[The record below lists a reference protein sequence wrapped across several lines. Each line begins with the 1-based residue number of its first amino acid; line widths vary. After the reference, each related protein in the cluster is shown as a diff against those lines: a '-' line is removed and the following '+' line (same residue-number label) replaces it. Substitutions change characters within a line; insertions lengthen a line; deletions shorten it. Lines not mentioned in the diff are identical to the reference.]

1 MGGWAALAAPVPW
14 KTIVACLSGTFK
26 SQRGSQRGWLAGP
39 LWEEARAG
47 WVFLE
52 MNYRL
57 VLMKHEGTGGILW
70 LMSVWVD
77 RAQVHS
83 KGLAPARTQGARENG
98 FANLFIFIPSYPAD
112 LRFSYFTGHLG
123 LIKIRFKNY
132 KALEFWKAVRLGYC
146 VCEMIT
152 SPTSCISLL
161 SKMGLGR
168 KSIKQQ
174 QLSKLLSLIW
184 KIMDS
189 QKGQAPKHY
198 VQCIVL
204 GNQNKHRKKKI
215 NISSAIC
222 NFVVSNTCKYLWQM
236 LLFS

>member
-1 MGGWAALAAPVPW
+1 M
-14 KTIVACLSGTFK
+14 
-26 SQRGSQRGWLAGP
+26 R
-39 LWEEARAG
+39 
-47 WVFLE
+47 
-52 MNYRL
+52 Y
-57 VLMKHEGTGGILW
+57 EGTGGILW
-70 LMSVWVD
+70 LVSVRVD
-77 RAQVHS
+77 GVEAHS
-83 KGLAPARTQGARENG
+83 KGLAPARTRGARENG

-132 KALEFWKAVRLGYC
+132 KALEFWKVVWLGYC

-161 SKMGLGR
+161 SKMDLGR

-184 KIMDS
+184 KSMDS
-189 QKGQAPKHY
+189 QKEQTPKHFMQY
-198 VQCIVL
+198 IVL
-204 GNQNKHRKKKI
+204 GNQNKRRKKKI
-215 NISSAIC
+215 NSLSATC
-222 NFVVSNTCKYLWQM
+222 NFVVSNMCKYLWQT